1 MIDYLTPFE
10 GVVFGG
16 IIALGIIAMLS
27 PEDNTQMIGA
37 ILLTAGL

>member
-16 IIALGIIAMLS
+16 IIALGILAMLS
-27 PEDNTQMIGA
+27 PEDLSLIH
-37 ILLTAGL
+37 I